1 MTLTHWTSVWR
12 TLKRSAAALPA
23 VGAVLGVALAAGST
37 ERPDVDR
44 TAEAVA
50 RITGGDLGGKG
61 LSALQARLTPSQL
74 LFIARKGREAG
85 CHALMNF
92 FDHEC
97 GYESRPVD
105 REAQRDRVVE
115 VISESTKM
123 LAAALAT
130 LERLK

>member
-1 MTLTHWTSVWR
+1 MQN
-12 TLKRSAAALPA
+12 ALFHDRIEDA
-23 VGAVLGVALAAGST
+23 IDEVCRAAGGRKKVACELWPDKPQRDAHNLLDACLNQ
-37 ERPDVDR
+37 ERR
-44 TAEAVA
+44 E
-50 RITGGDLGGKG
+50 
-61 LSALQARLTPSQL
+61 RLTPSQL

-123 LAAALAT
+123 LAAVLAT

>member
-1 MTLTHWTSVWR
+1 MQN
-12 TLKRSAAALPA
+12 ALFHDRIEDA
-23 VGAVLGVALAAGST
+23 IDEVCRAAGGRKKVACELWPDKPARDAHNLLDACLNQ
-37 ERPDVDR
+37 ERR
-44 TAEAVA
+44 E
-50 RITGGDLGGKG
+50 
-61 LSALQARLTPSQL
+61 RLTPSQL
-74 LFIARKGREAG
+74 LFVARRGREVG
-85 CHALMNF
+85 CHALMTH

-115 VISESTKM
+115 VISESTKT

>member
-1 MTLTHWTSVWR
+1 MEQPE
-12 TLKRSAAALPA
+12 K
-23 VGAVLGVALAAGST
+23 GV
-37 ERPDVDR
+37 PDVDGR
-44 TAEAVA
+44 LDGRAAVVVEHE
-50 RITGGDLGGKG
+50 RRE
-61 LSALQARLTPSQL
+61 RLTPSQL

-97 GYESRPVD
+97 GYKSRPVD

-115 VISESTKM
+115 VISESTKT